1 MGEAYMG
8 NQHRFRIIGNQDSSH
23 EVHEILDTTYNPNH
37 ALSAYYGYR
46 IAKEYL
52 NRKGGMNYVMTG
64 TFHTLNILPS
74 ETYRNN
80 GVLAKPWIG
89 DATNPYGHIYSQMFH
104 GELDGNAA
112 SATKLKNPRN
122 ITVTLVPSTN
132 IAQCS
137 GVKSFDGTANIDIRV
152 SAPYLHLGNGGTV
165 TGATTFSNGITANA
179 GSDGI
184 AVTANGTTITRAIL
198 PVTGAQVDFTNKTV
212 SGGVNIGASNR
223 YYNTVYAGTFNGINF
238 TGNAASATQFRNGVL
253 IKVSISP
260 NHSDSG
266 GQMLWGTEG
275 TGWSFTP
282 IGPGSGEGWTDGP
295 GITINTAATGYLP
308 LTGGS
313 LTGTLNT
320 KTLHVDQANWLQS
333 NNISGSGATGDF
345 VKITRFNANQSVVDI
360 NGYLVDPGCMIDCF
374 IDDLSCDTICA
385 GKGAFPNSSSEGNR
399 IRIFG
404 SPVEIHDFTAIPLSS
419 GHAGAFDISAPLG
432 TLKCHEV
439 SCNCMGCN
447 DGSGYIDIQ
456 CRIDPSSINTGSIDC
471 GHISSGSINSHGSS
485 ISTGSA
491 ENGVQY
497 GKIYSGQIIIRS
509 YGKKSDGTGSNQ
521 FWDAIKLNAGTNQG
535 SASIRVNGAASFGS
549 DIRLKSNIYTIQK
562 KTSADIISKLIP
574 STYNMGTLK
583 KRRGLIAQQVREDL
597 YDIVGNEYFIHR
609 DDTTNHENVRDDM
622 MFIDYNE
629 FIPDLINTCQ
639 YLLAKVDSLEVLFGI
654 KSELEYPELQKE
666 HVLDEAYYRE
676 HAEEIAN
683 M

>member
-8 NQHRFRIIGNQDSSH
+8 NQHRFRVVGSQDSSH

-152 SAPYLHLGNGGTV
+152 GAPYLHLGNGGTV

-184 AVTANGTTITRAIL
+184 AVIANGTTVTRAIL

-212 SGGVNIGASNR
+212 SGGVNIGASNK
-223 YYNTVYAGTFNGINF
+223 YYNTVYAGTFSGVNF
-238 TGNAASATQFRNGVL
+238 TGNAASATKFLNGVR
-253 IKVSISP
+253 ITVNINPAHP
-260 NHSDSG
+260 NG
-266 GQMLWGTEG
+266 GSQMLWGTEG
-275 TGWSFTP
+275 NGWQYIPS
-282 IGPGSGEGWTDGP
+282 GPGGGSPSGGP
-295 GITINTAATGYLP
+295 GVVINTAATGYLP
-308 LTGGS
+308 LTGGTV
-313 LTGTLNT
+313 TGLLNT
-320 KTLHVDQANWLQS
+320 ETVHINPDRTLQS
-333 NNISGSGATGDF
+333 NNISGSGISGDF
-345 VKITRFNANQSVVDI
+345 VKIKRFNANQNIVDST
-360 NGYLVDPGCMIDCF
+360 GVLVDPGNMIDCY

-385 GKGAFPNSSSEGNR
+385 GKGANVSSNSESEKLRIYGN
-399 IRIFG
+399 
-404 SPVEIHDFTAIPLSS
+404 PVEIHDLLPIVL
-419 GHAGAFDISAPLG
+419 GRDHAGAHDLGAPLG

-456 CRIDPSSINTGSIDC
+456 CRIVPHSIET
-471 GHISSGSINSHGSS
+471 GHISSGSINTHSSS

-491 ENGVQY
+491 EINEQY

-521 FWDAIKLNAGTNQG
+521 FWDAIKLNPGTNQG
-535 SASIRVNGAASFGS
+535 SASLRVNGAASFGS

-562 KTSADIISKLIP
+562 KTSVAIVSKLIP
-574 STYNMGTLK
+574 STYNMGTP
-583 KRRGLIAQQVREDL
+583 KRQRGLIAQQVRKDL

-609 DDTTNHENVRDDM
+609 DDTTDQDNIRDEM

-639 YLLAKVDSLEVLFGI
+639 YLLAKVDKLEVLFGV
-654 KSELEYPELQKE
+654 KTELEYPELQKE
-666 HVLDEAYYRE
+666 HILDEAYYRE
-676 HAEEIAN
+676 HAEEIAD